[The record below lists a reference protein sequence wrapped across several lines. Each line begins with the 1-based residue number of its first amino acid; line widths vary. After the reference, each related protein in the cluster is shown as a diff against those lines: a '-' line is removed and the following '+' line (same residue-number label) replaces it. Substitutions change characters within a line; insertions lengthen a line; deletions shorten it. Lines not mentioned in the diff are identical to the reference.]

1 MWRAVRS
8 HLIGARDLIIDSA
21 PILAWRRTDP
31 DAATGHAPAHHPR
44 PLQHQ
49 LLPTITDKSLRTY
62 AQAILHPFSPS
73 ASSVGNPLLE
83 PLSAQEQ
90 RVLTL
95 LAAGRTNPQI
105 ASDLV
110 ISLNTVK
117 GHLKNLY
124 RKLDVTNR
132 VTALE
137 TARHL
142 KLI

>member
-1 MWRAVRS
+1 VESQQQLTLVLAQAQYSGLLRL
-8 HLIGARDLIIDSA
+8 LIDEGQPLADL
-21 PILAWRRTDP
+21 LR
-31 DAATGHAPAHHPR
+31 
-44 PLQHQ
+44 Q
-49 LLPTITDKSLRTY
+49 LLPTLTDKPLRAY
-62 AQAILHPFSPS
+62 AQAILHTFAHPFSPS
-73 ASSVGNPLLE
+73 ASSVSSPLLE

-105 ASDLV
+105 AFDLV

-124 RKLDVTNR
+124 RKLDATNR

-137 TARHL
+137 TARRL